1 MECGI
6 PPYSTGFILT
16 NRRLNHTMSDTSE
29 SYHSRHKKAADL
41 AIKAYIQHCL
51 TARMELAADYVT
63 TTIMDQPMG
72 SIFDVCVNYAN
83 QQEIDFD
90 RPAYI
95 PLFMLP
101 LQSNCQAQALQKL
114 LQANGFQAEIVPFIL
129 SARMNHDLFSVWD
142 RITDRNASFDV
153 LVVMKPWVIDG
164 IMKTMFKRNEPEF
177 IDNFREK
184 VLVK

>member
-1 MECGI
+1 
-6 PPYSTGFILT
+6 
-16 NRRLNHTMSDTSE
+16 MSDTSE

-41 AIKAYIQHCL
+41 AIKAYIQHCQ

-83 QQEIDFD
+83 QQEIDFGK
-90 RPAYI
+90 PAYI

-101 LQSNCQAQALQKL
+101 LQSNCQVQALQKL
-114 LQANGFQAEIVPFIL
+114 LQADGFQAEIVPFML
-129 SARMNHDLFSVWD
+129 AARMNHDLFSAWD
-142 RITDRNASFDV
+142 RITDRKAAFDV
-153 LVVMKPWVIDG
+153 LVVMKPWVTDG
-164 IMKTMFKRNEPEF
+164 IMKTMFRRNEPEF
-177 IDNFREK
+177 IENFREK